1 MILSF
6 NRYKS
11 LLINLKS
18 INFLVSTHRGHALW
32 DKAQSNFLWMSDTF
46 HIQWSILNPCSFL
59 ASLRNFWSKTLIPK
73 TWFFTIFASFW
84 KLGIHPPPRHTRTPV
99 VGKGD
104 VLSPKRAV
112 FTMYV
117 LMFLPSTYEQ
127 PTSSY
132 QIDKVQKYVR
142 FFHLKHV
149 SECL

>member
-1 MILSF
+1 MIF
-6 NRYKS
+6 Y
-11 LLINLKS
+11 
-18 INFLVSTHRGHALW
+18 NFC
-32 DKAQSNFLWMSDTF
+32 KFL
-46 HIQWSILNPCSFL
+46 
-59 ASLRNFWSKTLIPK
+59 K
-73 TWFFTIFASFW
+73 TWNT
-84 KLGIHPPPRHTRTPV
+84 PPPRHTRTPV

-112 FTMYV
+112 FTMYI
-117 LMFLPSTYEQ
+117 LMFIPSTYEQ